1 MTSVNLG
8 NQLNQRV
15 YQGIGLIFRIGE
27 LSQLAYLAFEK
38 FAKDIGEFEHEELEF
53 QYPIGVNPD
62 RSLMLGNAKYSK
74 SILVAHYQYLAEH
87 QLALNGIYQLVTTIE
102 AMLGDVCRKV
112 ILAYPRKL
120 GSKKSVPFAN
130 VIEAQSLESLHL
142 FAVDSLLHDLS
153 YKSPKDFADAM
164 KDITGVNLLE
174 VPAFHRYIEVKATRD
189 IHIHNQG
196 VANDIYVEKADSHAR
211 VAVGTTLPV
220 DVQYFLQAYE
230 ASLQVAEILEKKL
243 HEQWPS
249 SEYEQR
255 LAAKNA
261 HT

>member
-15 YQGIGLIFRIGE
+15 HQAIGLIFRIGE

-38 FAKDIGEFEHEELEF
+38 FAKDIGESEHEELEF

-74 SILVAHYQYLAEH
+74 PILISQYQYLAEH

-102 AMLGDVCRKV
+102 SMLGDVCRRV
-112 ILAYPRKL
+112 ILAYPKKL

-142 FAVDSLLHDLS
+142 FAADSLLHELS

-196 VANDIYVEKADSHAR
+196 VANDIYVAKADSHAR

-230 ASLQVAEILEKKL
+230 AALQVAEILEKKL

-255 LAAKNA
+255 KASKNA
-261 HT
+261 